1 MGNLAMYDPSK
12 FDEFPIRKNIHDR
25 HNHVLISSHR
35 DPQSLMESFLHPK
48 LPRDYI
54 SRIPVPE
61 GAVEDPGLQYPW
73 QTPGHW
79 AYPAGLTSGQDKK
92 NSEQSTR
99 DESGVAVPGIPNLA
113 HEECL
118 QRSDIPW
125 DPHMKPKTYIKVLQS
140 SSWLTSGWNSRQIS
154 RTTCAYQTRS

>member
-1 MGNLAMYDPSK
+1 MYDPSK

-25 HNHVLISSHR
+25 HNHLLLNNHY

-54 SRIPVPE
+54 SRIPIPE

-79 AYPAGLTSGQDKK
+79 AYPAGLTFGRRKK
-92 NSEQSTR
+92 NSEQSTG
-99 DESGVAVPGIPNLA
+99 DDFGIPATDIPNLA

-118 QRSDIPW
+118 KRLDIPW
-125 DPHMKPKTYIKVLQS
+125 DPKRKPKTYIKVLES
-140 SSWLTSGWNSRQIS
+140 SSWLMVGWDSRQLS
-154 RTTCAYQTRS
+154 GTTCAYQTRP